1 MHLLLQGGADP
12 DAKEENLSAR
22 PIDAAA
28 AAQHRDIVEMLLPC
42 TTPAEGAE
50 WTVDSLMAEAAAAA
64 AAATGHT
71 HTHGGGCCGHDHR
84 HDEEDEEVQ
93 PHYLAIICPVQCL
106 WRTSDF
112 S

>member
-64 AAATGHT
+64 AATGHT
-71 HTHGGGCCGHDHR
+71 HTHGGGCCGHDHG

>member
-50 WTVDSLMAEAAAAA
+50 WRVDSLMAEAAAV

-71 HTHGGGCCGHDHR
+71 HTHGGGCCGHDHG

-93 PHYLAIICPVQCL
+93 PHHLAIICPVQCL

>member
-42 TTPAEGAE
+42 TMPAEGAE
-50 WTVDSLMAEAAAAA
+50 WTVDSLMAEAAAA

-71 HTHGGGCCGHDHR
+71 HTHGGGCCGHDHG

-106 WRTSDF
+106 WRTSD
-112 S
+112 SS

>member
-64 AAATGHT
+64 AATGHT